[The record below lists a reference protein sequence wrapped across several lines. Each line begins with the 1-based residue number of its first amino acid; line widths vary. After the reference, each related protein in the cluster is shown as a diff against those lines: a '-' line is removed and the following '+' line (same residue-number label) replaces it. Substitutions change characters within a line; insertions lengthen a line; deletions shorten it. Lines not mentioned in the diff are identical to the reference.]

1 MTIHVNIDYTEGDPA
16 SYRGVVAEPAKGT
29 KGAAMRWA
37 TGNPQA
43 DWAAYM
49 AWATTQR
56 GIILTGSSV
65 THFLWD
71 VPGWRMEINAEG
83 REVLVPEDRPHQRNL
98 RAKVGE
104 EDALAYHP
112 DPVVQAWHQR
122 MNGDSDT
129 RIAYD
134 LRVNLAKVRTLFAQP
149 VPTIVQKDARYL
161 TDKRGVWI
169 SQQGPDQ
176 LLDAHGDMAAFLVL
190 MVPWRLTNATLRKG
204 LRAIRA
210 EIRADGRP
218 AFAYGPALEGAPL
231 AALLRMVH
239 HRGYT
244 AWEIAAD
251 GTVQAYDGRYVALAA
266 RTTTHTPAEQTAD

>member
-1 MTIHVNIDYTEGDPA
+1 MTIHVNIDYTEGDPT
-16 SYRGVVAEPAKGT
+16 SYRGVVAVPAKGA
-29 KGAAMRWA
+29 KGTSMRWA
-37 TGNPQA
+37 SGNPQA

-49 AWATTQR
+49 AWAETQR
-56 GIILTGSSV
+56 GIVLMGSSV

-71 VPGWRMEINAEG
+71 VPGWRMETNTEG

-134 LRVNLAKVRTLFAQP
+134 LGVHLAKVRALFAQP
-149 VPTIVQKDARYL
+149 APAIVQKDARHL
-161 TDKRGVWI
+161 TDKRGAWI
-169 SQQGPDQ
+169 SQEGQDQ
-176 LLDAHGDMAAFLVL
+176 FLDVNGDKAAFLVL
-190 MVPWRLTNATLRKG
+190 MLPWRITNAALGKG

-210 EIRADGRP
+210 AIRADGRP
-218 AFAYGPALEGAPL
+218 AFRYGPCLEGAPL
-231 AALLRMVH
+231 SALLRIVH
-239 HRGYT
+239 HKGYT

-251 GTVQAYDGRYVALAA
+251 GTVQAYDGRYASLAA
-266 RTTTHTPAEQTAD
+266 RKTTDTSSEQTAD